1 LYLRQKIIDDWIG
14 NDEELKKDIINKS
27 KLNEDNNVNL
37 IENGDGNND
46 DSSLNDNVEMS
57 DNIIWS
63 LLRLN

>member
-1 LYLRQKIIDDWIG
+1 MYLRQKIIDDWIG

-57 DNIIWS
+57 DNII
-63 LLRLN
+63 

>member
-1 LYLRQKIIDDWIG
+1 MYLRQKIIDDWIG